1 MGLKEYTKL
10 RPTGPE
16 RFRKEYTRSFLEAVH
31 AVLFAA
37 VKRLQRRALTGFD
50 EVAITGEL
58 VRELN
63 AVVQSPRAPT
73 RGFFLSI
80 HDDPPVGTG
89 VNTGKRRPRVD
100 IQIEKV
106 SPGPRIRFSFE
117 AKRLRK
123 SSARSRA
130 AYIGEDGLGCF
141 VSGRYAAH
149 APWAGM
155 LGYVESGVMKDWMTS
170 VGSAIAQTE
179 SLECFIEKHWSS
191 PDFRFQ
197 HAPCRY
203 SRHRRQG
210 QADILIYHSFLDLR
224 AAVARVRRK
233 RPRRAV
239 RSA

>member
-1 MGLKEYTKL
+1 MGLKEYTKI

-31 AVLFAA
+31 AVLYAA

-80 HDDPPVGTG
+80 HDDPPVYAG
-89 VNTGKRRPRVD
+89 VKTGKRRPRVD

-123 SSARSRA
+123 GSRSSRSK
-130 AYIGEDGLGCF
+130 YIGKDGLGCF

-149 APWAGM
+149 APWGGM
-155 LGYVESGVMKDWMTS
+155 LGYVESGGMKAWIKS
-170 VGSAIAQTE
+170 VGDAIARSR
-179 SLECFIEKHWSS
+179 SLEYFLEDHWNS
-191 PDFRFQ
+191 PDFPFQ
-197 HAPCRY
+197 HAPCRC

-210 QADILIYHSFLDLR
+210 QADILVFHSFLDLR
-224 AAVARVRRK
+224 AAVARSR
-233 RPRRAV
+233 
-239 RSA
+239 

>member
-37 VKRLQRRALTGFD
+37 VKRLQRRALMGFD
-50 EVAITGEL
+50 EVAITGVL

-63 AVVQSPRAPT
+63 AIVQSPRAPT
-73 RGFFLSI
+73 RGFLLSI
-80 HDDPPVGTG
+80 HDDPPIDAG
-89 VNTGKRRPRVD
+89 VKTGKRRPRVD

-123 SSARSRA
+123 DSPSSRA
-130 AYIGEDGLGCF
+130 EYIGEDGLGCF

-149 APWAGM
+149 VPWGGM
-155 LGYVESGVMKDWMTS
+155 LGYVESGGMKDWIMS
-170 VGSAIAQTE
+170 VGDAIARKG
-179 SLECFIEKHWSS
+179 SLECFLEGHWNS
-191 PDFRFQ
+191 PEFSFQ
-197 HAPCRY
+197 HAPCRC
-203 SRHRRQG
+203 SRHHRQG
-210 QADILIYHSFLDLR
+210 QADVLIFHSFLDLR
-224 AAVARVRRK
+224 AAVARSR
-233 RPRRAV
+233 
-239 RSA
+239 